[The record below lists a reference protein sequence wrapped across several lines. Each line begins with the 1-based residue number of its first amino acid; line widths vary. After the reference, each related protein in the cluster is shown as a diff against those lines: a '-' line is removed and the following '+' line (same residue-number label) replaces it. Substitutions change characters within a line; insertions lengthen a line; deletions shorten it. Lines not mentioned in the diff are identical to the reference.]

1 VTTCAGDMT
10 HTDNKINGFWSCE
23 NNGTLAVDL
32 KQRLNFTGWV
42 MRSVR
47 SGALA
52 VALVRIRSTT
62 RERYTAY

>member
-32 KQRLNFTGWV
+32 KQRLNFTG
-42 MRSVR
+42 
-47 SGALA
+47 ALA